1 MPTLPEGTNWDLEAP
16 GSRFSSRPAFGL
28 PRGEQDW
35 PGDLATDD
43 VWAGIV
49 RAEYGAWLL
58 DEEDPTLGKA
68 TLVRGE
74 IGRGASAEMA
84 VVEWLLEPIVKG
96 VIQWVGVKAVKRV
109 WQRARTGEEGETPTD
124 EADTPKPRS
133 VLVNRGTA
141 ILLAA
146 AAVQETF
153 GEEGELALEA
163 AEEPSAIAGRPTME
177 PNYVG
182 LEPWVVLLRSQ
193 DARTRYVVVVEA
205 HGDILGCLKTP
216 MNEWESLYFYLGD
229 E

>member
-1 MPTLPEGTNWDLEAP
+1 MMPTLPEGTNWDLEAP
-16 GSRFSSRPAFGL
+16 GSRFSSRPALGL

-35 PGDLATDD
+35 PSHPATDE

-49 RAEYGAWLL
+49 RAEYGAWLI

-74 IGRGASAEMA
+74 IGRGSSAEMA
-84 VVEWLLEPIVKG
+84 IVEWLLEPIVKG
-96 VIQWVGVKAVKRV
+96 VVSLVAAAAAKRI
-109 WQRARTGEEGETPTD
+109 WRRARHGEEGSGE
-124 EADTPKPRS
+124 EPRF

-146 AAVQETF
+146 AAVKETF
-153 GEEGELALEA
+153 GEEGELLLEA

-182 LEPWVVLLRSQ
+182 LEPWVVLLRSE
-193 DARTRYVVVVEA
+193 DARTRYIVVVQA
-205 HGDILGCLKTP
+205 DGDILGCLKTP